1 MIDSSEIVDNLVA
14 MLRDIPA
21 LVDEMGGDPDRIF
34 AYHDQY
40 PKNISLVHAIHSM
53 PSPSIMAVWQGTAP
67 GSFGGVDVWKHQI
80 TLFLRARETFDGETA
95 GTYYRLFRLI
105 VKGIPD
111 STGQEML
118 NATVHP
124 ACNAMDLPQISRQTD
139 AEALDYFEVPLSFT
153 EMGDQ

>member
-1 MIDSSEIVDNLVA
+1 MRRWAIQSKIY
-14 MLRDIPA
+14 
-21 LVDEMGGDPDRIF
+21 
-34 AYHDQY
+34 AYHDSF
-40 PKNISLVHAIHSM
+40 PKNISLAHAIHSM
-53 PSPSIMAVWQGTAP
+53 PAPSIMAAWQGTAP
-67 GSFGGVDVWKHQI
+67 GSFGTMDVWKHQI
-80 TLFLRARETFDGETA
+80 TLFLRAKNEASPGTA
-95 GTYYRLFRLI
+95 YYRLFRLI
-105 VKGIPD
+105 VKGVPA